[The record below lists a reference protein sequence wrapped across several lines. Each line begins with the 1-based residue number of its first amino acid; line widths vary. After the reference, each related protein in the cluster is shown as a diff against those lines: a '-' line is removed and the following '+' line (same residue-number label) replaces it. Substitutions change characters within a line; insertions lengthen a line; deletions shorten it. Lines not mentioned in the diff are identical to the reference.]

1 VKLIHQGMVHASDG
15 RKFSK
20 RRGNGINPLD
30 VVKEHNTDTLR
41 TYLAFMGPIE
51 LPKNWNPDG
60 VAGVGRFLKRFE
72 KLVEFI
78 HNQSDT
84 NITSI
89 IHQTIKAVGEDMDN
103 LKFNTAISKL
113 MIATNALYDHINLPS
128 PSETEG

>member
-1 VKLIHQGMVHASDG
+1 MVHAADG

-72 KLVEFI
+72 KLVEFALV
-78 HNQSDT
+78 SP
-84 NITSI
+84 SASVGEAE
-89 IHQTIKAVGEDMDN
+89 AVGRG
-103 LKFNTAISKL
+103 S
-113 MIATNALYDHINLPS
+113 
-128 PSETEG
+128 G

>member
-1 VKLIHQGMVHASDG
+1 MVHASDG

-51 LPKNWNPDG
+51 LPKNRNADG

-72 KLVEFI
+72 KLVEFAVGT
-78 HNQSDT
+78 HGNASDHASDHG
-84 NITSI
+84 NASDNALVSI
-89 IHQTIKAVGEDMDN
+89 VHQTIKTV
-103 LKFNTAISKL
+103 
-113 MIATNALYDHINLPS
+113 
-128 PSETEG
+128 

>member
-1 VKLIHQGMVHASDG
+1 MVHAADG

-72 KLVEFI
+72 KMVEFVVGT
-78 HNQSDT
+78 HGNASDHG
-84 NITSI
+84 NVSDNAVISV
-89 IHQTIKAVGEDMDN
+89 IHQTIKAV
-103 LKFNTAISKL
+103 
-113 MIATNALYDHINLPS
+113 
-128 PSETEG
+128 

>member
-1 VKLIHQGMVHASDG
+1 MVHASDG

-72 KLVEFI
+72 KLVEFVGT
-78 HNQSDT
+78 HGNASDHASD
-84 NITSI
+84 NALVSI
-89 IHQTIKAVGEDMDN
+89 IHQTIKAV
-103 LKFNTAISKL
+103 
-113 MIATNALYDHINLPS
+113 
-128 PSETEG
+128 

>member
-1 VKLIHQGMVHASDG
+1 MVHAADG

-72 KLVEFI
+72 KM
-78 HNQSDT
+78 
-84 NITSI
+84 
-89 IHQTIKAVGEDMDN
+89 MDFVR
-103 LKFNTAISKL
+103 KS
-113 MIATNALYDHINLPS
+113 PS
-128 PSETEG
+128 PSGAEGGTVGRGPG